1 MNNTERKH
9 YRETLVAVPD
19 ELTALPNW
27 VCYRMEERAGQS
39 KPTKVPY
46 SPSSGEKAKAND
58 VATWTDYETCVA
70 AVERGEYDGIGF
82 EFGSGYIG
90 IDLDHCRD
98 VETGEVQDWA
108 QDIIAH
114 LDSYTEASPSGTGVH
129 IITKGAL
136 PPGRRREGPVEMYA
150 EARYFTVTGAHVAGT
165 PVVVEERSVELQEL
179 HTALFPPEEASE
191 AVPAT
196 PLPDGTTN
204 LLSDAEIVAKASAA
218 ANGQKFKALWSGNWQ
233 GMYPSQSEAD
243 EALCCELAF
252 WTGRDPARMDALF
265 RQSGLYRQ
273 KWERNDYRGDTLARA
288 VGQTAETYT
297 VSKRERIEKLY
308 TALAAERTGRS
319 VGIQTLAPAMALQ
332 QSAQEDQETG
342 ISLGPGGPDPN
353 FGDFRYGQTDL
364 GNSERFIRQHGENV
378 RYCVET
384 KTWHRWNETRWEP
397 DTLNQVH
404 QLAKATVR
412 KIYDELPLETDED
425 KRKALFKF
433 IQRSESERALNA
445 LVNLAKTDPR
455 IAISAAAF
463 DTQPHLLN
471 CLNGTIDLRTGE
483 LLSHRRED
491 LITKQC
497 PVAFDPA
504 AKSAVWESFLRDCT
518 RGDVELQGFLRRAV
532 GYTAYG
538 DPHEQVIL
546 MVNGPGGT
554 GKSTFICTVMA
565 VLGDYA
571 TTSDFTTFL
580 KKDRVGSGPSDDIA
594 NLAGARLV
602 SSIEVDDG
610 RQLAQALVKQLTGG
624 DVIRARHLYQGSFEF
639 RPQFA
644 LWLVCNRAPVVA
656 HDDDAMWR
664 RILRLPFENKIP
676 ATKQDKTL
684 KATLTDVSL
693 TGPAIL
699 AWAVQGCV
707 ERYQHGLQ
715 VPRVVESATKSYQA
729 QSNPLADF
737 VAEVCILHP
746 SAFTTVADLRGAY
759 ASWVHETGERDLLGR
774 TDFVAALRDMG
785 CTPGTR
791 RTGRGWSGIALASD
805 ENSLYNTVRKTT
817 GPTLGQLFD
826 SDNALEPSA

>member
-1 MNNTERKH
+1 
-9 YRETLVAVPD
+9 
-19 ELTALPNW
+19 
-27 VCYRMEERAGQS
+27 
-39 KPTKVPY
+39 
-46 SPSSGEKAKAND
+46 
-58 VATWTDYETCVA
+58 
-70 AVERGEYDGIGF
+70 
-82 EFGSGYIG
+82 
-90 IDLDHCRD
+90 
-98 VETGEVQDWA
+98 
-108 QDIIAH
+108 
-114 LDSYTEASPSGTGVH
+114 
-129 IITKGAL
+129 
-136 PPGRRREGPVEMYA
+136 
-150 EARYFTVTGAHVAGT
+150 
-165 PVVVEERSVELQEL
+165 
-179 HTALFPPEEASE
+179 
-191 AVPAT
+191 
-196 PLPDGTTN
+196 
-204 LLSDAEIVAKASAA
+204 LLSDGEVIAKASAA

-243 EALCCELAF
+243 EAMCCELAF

-273 KWERNDYRGDTLARA
+273 KWERSDYRGDTLARA
-288 VGQTAETYT
+288 VARTAETYT
-297 VSKRERIEKLY
+297 LSKRERVEKLY
-308 TALAAERTGRS
+308 AALAAERTERRG
-319 VGIQTLAPAMALQ
+319 GTQTPAPAMAAQ
-332 QSAQEDQETG
+332 QNVQEGQETG
-342 ISLGPGGPDPN
+342 ISMEPGPVTEG
-353 FGDFRYGQTDL
+353 FVDFRYGQTDL
-364 GNSERFIRQHGENV
+364 GNSERFIRQHGNNI

-384 KTWHRWNETRWEP
+384 KTWHRWNGTRWEP
-397 DTLNQVH
+397 DTLNQIP
-404 QLAKATVR
+404 QLAKATV
-412 KIYDELPLETDED
+412 KAMYAELPLEADED

-445 LVNLAKTDPR
+445 LVNLARTDPR
-455 IAISAAAF
+455 IAVSAAAF

-483 LLSHRRED
+483 LLPHRRED
-491 LITKQC
+491 LLTKQC

-504 AKSAVWESFLRDCT
+504 AKSAVWENFLRDCT
-518 RGDVELQGFLRRAV
+518 RGDTELQTFLQRAV

-538 DPHEQVIL
+538 DPREQVIL
-546 MVNGPGGT
+546 MVNGPGGS
-554 GKSTFICTVMA
+554 GKSTFISAVMA

-571 TTSDFTTFL
+571 TTADFTTFL
-580 KKDRVGSGPSDDIA
+580 KKDRVSSGPSDDIA

-610 RQLAQALVKQLTGG
+610 GRLAQALVKQLTGG

-676 ATKQDKTL
+676 GAKQDKTL
-684 KATLTDVSL
+684 KATLTDMSL

-707 ERYQHGLQ
+707 EWYQHGLQ
-715 VPRVVESATKSYQA
+715 VPQVVERATKSYQA

-759 ASWVHETGERDLLGR
+759 ASWVHETGERVLLGR
-774 TDFVAALRDMG
+774 TEFVAALRDIG

-791 RTGRGWSGIALASD
+791 RTGRGWSGIALQSDAS
-805 ENSLYNTVRKTT
+805 SLYNTVRKPAATT
-817 GPTLGQLFD
+817 LAQIFD
-826 SDNALEPSA
+826 TQDTAPAPAMT